1 MGRDKD
7 IIIMSKKEYKKPVMK
22 VVELDSTSILAG
34 SDPEPKPYPQ
44 FEEIDIDNNPYNGPL
59 G

>member
-1 MGRDKD
+1 M
-7 IIIMSKKEYKKPVMK
+7 IKKEYKKPVLK

-34 SDPEPKPYPQ
+34 SDPNPKY
-44 FEEIDIDNNPYNGPL
+44 EEIEIDDTPHTGSW

>member
-1 MGRDKD
+1 
-7 IIIMSKKEYKKPVMK
+7 MSKKEYKKPVMK